1 MGGGIRARSP
11 RTRALPNPPKRHG
24 RGAYTAAMRIAHS
37 RWLLVHNGAIHT
49 QDPRA
54 PRVEALL
61 ARDGTVVATGT
72 KDDVEALARHL
83 GSHSGDQA
91 RLDLEGATVVP
102 GLIDAHIHLLHWAA
116 SLDRVALAGVTSRAE
131 VLRRIADSVAKAP
144 AGSWVQGWGWD
155 HSLWEDTDGGFP
167 DAGILDAVAPDV
179 PVALSRKDGHMM
191 WLNSKAMSLAG
202 IGPSTEVPPGGV
214 LGRDLH
220 GAPNGLL
227 FENAMELLD
236 KAIPSLTH
244 QQAVDLFRRHLPALH
259 KVGLTGVHVPE
270 GSRSFRALQALD
282 ASGELGVRVH
292 MMLPSGVARDLIAAG
307 VTSGLGSPRV
317 KVGHVKFFIDG
328 SLGSETAAM
337 FEPFIGSPANVGVLT
352 MDPADLLDAVRDCIA
367 ANLAPAIH
375 AIGDRANRT
384 VLDVL
389 EATRD
394 AWLPNGIRPRIEH
407 VQVLHPADVE
417 RFGSLGVV
425 ASAQPIHATQD
436 MELVDRLWGSRGRY
450 AYAFGSLEATGA
462 TLAFGSDA
470 PVETPDPLQG
480 IYAAVT
486 RRRPD
491 GNPDG
496 GWYPEERLTAARAI
510 AAYTTGAAW
519 ASGDEGVVGE
529 LSPGSRADLV
539 VLSGDPFTA
548 SPEALARLRVCAT
561 VFEGEVV
568 YRE

>member
-1 MGGGIRARSP
+1 M
-11 RTRALPNPPKRHG
+11 RT
-24 RGAYTAAMRIAHS
+24 AHS
-37 RWLLVHNGAIHT
+37 RWLLVHGGVIHT
-49 QDPRA
+49 QDPLA

-61 ARDGTVVATGT
+61 ARNGTVVATGT
-72 KDDVEALARHL
+72 RDDIESLARHL

-91 RLDLEGATVVP
+91 RLDLEGATLIP
-102 GLIDAHIHLLHWAA
+102 GLIDAHIHLLHWVT
-116 SLDRVALAGVTSRAE
+116 SLDRVALVGVTSRAE
-131 VLRRIADSVAKAP
+131 VLRRIADAAAKAP
-144 AGSWVQGWGWD
+144 AGAWVQGWGWD
-155 HSLWEDTDGGFP
+155 HSLWDDTDGGFP

-179 PVALSRKDGHMM
+179 PVALNRKDGHML

-202 IGPSTEVPPGGV
+202 IGPSTETPPGGV
-214 LGRDLH
+214 IGRDAH

-227 FENAMELLD
+227 FENAMGLVET
-236 KAIPSLTH
+236 AIPPMTH
-244 QQAVDLFRRHLPALH
+244 AQAVDLYRRHLPALH
-259 KVGLTGVHVPE
+259 RVGLTGVHVPE
-270 GSRSFRALQALD
+270 GSRSFRALQTLD
-282 ASGELGVRVH
+282 AADELALRVH
-292 MMLPSGVARDLIAAG
+292 MMLPSGVARDLISAG
-307 VTSGLGSPRV
+307 VTTGLGSARL

-337 FEPFIGSPANVGVLT
+337 FEPFIGSPGNVGVLT
-352 MDPADLLDAVRDCIA
+352 MDPADLLEAVRECIA
-367 ANLAPAIH
+367 ADLAPAIH

-384 VLDVL
+384 VLDVF
-389 EATRD
+389 ESTRD
-394 AWLPNGIRPRIEH
+394 IWHAKAMRPRIEH

-417 RFGSLGVV
+417 RFGALGVV

-486 RRRPD
+486 RQRPD

-496 GWYPEERLTAARAI
+496 GWYPEERLTVARAI
-510 AAYTTGAAW
+510 SAYTTGAAW

-529 LSPGSRADLV
+529 LSPGARADMV

-548 SPEALARLRVCAT
+548 TPEALANIRVCAT

>member
-1 MGGGIRARSP
+1 
-11 RTRALPNPPKRHG
+11 
-24 RGAYTAAMRIAHS
+24 
-37 RWLLVHNGAIHT
+37 
-49 QDPRA
+49 
-54 PRVEALL
+54 
-61 ARDGTVVATGT
+61 
-72 KDDVEALARHL
+72 
-83 GSHSGDQA
+83 
-91 RLDLEGATVVP
+91 
-102 GLIDAHIHLLHWAA
+102 
-116 SLDRVALAGVTSRAE
+116 
-131 VLRRIADSVAKAP
+131 
-144 AGSWVQGWGWD
+144 
-155 HSLWEDTDGGFP
+155 
-167 DAGILDAVAPDV
+167 
-179 PVALSRKDGHMM
+179 MM
-191 WLNSKAMSLAG
+191 WLNSRALSLAG
-202 IGPSTEVPPGGV
+202 IGASTKAPPGGV
-214 LGRDLH
+214 IGRYAH

-227 FENAMELLD
+227 FENAMGLLD
-236 KAIPSLTH
+236 DAIPAMTH
-244 QQAVDLFRRHLPALH
+244 AQAVDLLRRHLPALH

-282 ASGELGVRVH
+282 AAGQLAMRVH

-307 VTSGLGSPRV
+307 VTTGLGSSRL

-337 FEPFIGSPANVGVLT
+337 FEPFIGSPGNVGVLT
-352 MDPADLLDAVRDCIA
+352 MDPVDLLEEVRACIA
-367 ANLAPAIH
+367 ADLAPAVH

-384 VLDVL
+384 VLDVF
-389 EATRD
+389 ETTRD
-394 AWLPNGIRPRIEH
+394 TWHPLGIRPRIEH

-417 RFGSLGVV
+417 RFGALGVV

-436 MELVDRLWGSRGRY
+436 MDLVDRLWGSRGRY

-491 GNPDG
+491 GNPSG

-519 ASGDEGVVGE
+519 AGNDEGVVGE
-529 LSPGSRADLV
+529 LSPGARADMV
-539 VLSGDPFTA
+539 VLSADPFLAT
-548 SPEALARLRVCAT
+548 PEDLARLRVCAT
-561 VFEGEVV
+561 VFDGEVV

>member
-1 MGGGIRARSP
+1 M
-11 RTRALPNPPKRHG
+11 RT
-24 RGAYTAAMRIAHS
+24 AHS
-37 RWLLVHNGAIHT
+37 RWLLVHGGVIHT
-49 QDPRA
+49 QDPLA

-72 KDDVEALARHL
+72 RDDIESLARHL

-91 RLDLEGATVVP
+91 RLDLEGATLIP
-102 GLIDAHIHLLHWAA
+102 GLIDAHIHLLHWVT
-116 SLDRVALAGVTSRAE
+116 SLDRVALVGVTSRAE
-131 VLRRIADSVAKAP
+131 VLRRIADAAAKAP
-144 AGSWVQGWGWD
+144 AGAWVQGWGWD
-155 HSLWEDTDGGFP
+155 HSLWDDTDGGFP
-167 DAGILDAVAPDV
+167 DAGVLDAVAPDV
-179 PVALSRKDGHMM
+179 PVALNRKDGHML

-202 IGPSTEVPPGGV
+202 IGPSTETPPGGV
-214 LGRDLH
+214 IGRDAH

-227 FENAMELLD
+227 FENAMGLVET
-236 KAIPSLTH
+236 AIPPMTH
-244 QQAVDLFRRHLPALH
+244 AQAVDLYRRHLPALH
-259 KVGLTGVHVPE
+259 RVGLTGVHVPE
-270 GSRSFRALQALD
+270 GSRSFRALQTLD
-282 ASGELGVRVH
+282 AADELALRVH
-292 MMLPSGVARDLIAAG
+292 MMLPSGVARDLISAG
-307 VTSGLGSPRV
+307 VTTGLGSARL
-317 KVGHVKFFIDG
+317 KVGHVKFFIDAV
-328 SLGSETAAM
+328 SYTHLRA
-337 FEPFIGSPANVGVLT
+337 
-352 MDPADLLDAVRDCIA
+352 PADLLEAVRECIA
-367 ANLAPAIH
+367 ADLAPAIH

-384 VLDVL
+384 VLDVF
-389 EATRD
+389 ESTRD
-394 AWLPNGIRPRIEH
+394 IWHAKAMRPRIEH

-417 RFGSLGVV
+417 RFGALGVV

-486 RRRPD
+486 RQRPD

-496 GWYPEERLTAARAI
+496 GWYPEERLTVARAI

-529 LSPGSRADLV
+529 LTPGARADMV

-548 SPEALARLRVCAT
+548 TPEALANIRVCAT